1 MKVDQFARVNNIK
14 LHYLDHPGG
23 EPPLVFMPG
32 LTANAHAF
40 DGVVRAGLSPRFRVL
55 ALDLRGRGLS
65 DKPGSGYS
73 LAEHA
78 RDVAD
83 LLDTLGLDRVVLGGH
98 SFGGLLTFYMA
109 AKYPQRVAKL
119 IIIDAAGTLHPKIG
133 ELIKPA
139 LDRLGKVLPSWE
151 AYVETVRQAPYWLG
165 YWDDD
170 VENYYRF
177 DVQIN
182 EDRTVQSQSRPEAMM
197 ETMDCALSEPWGEHI
212 AAIQQPVILLNAPG
226 PYGPAGTPPVLPRE
240 NAQATVAAL
249 ADARYVEIPGNHVTM
264 LFGEN
269 ARHMAEVITAFVG

>member
-1 MKVDQFARVNNIK
+1 MDQFAHVNNIR

-23 EPPLVFMPG
+23 EPPLVLMPG

-40 DGVVRAGLSPRFRVL
+40 DGLVRAGLSPRFRML

-65 DKPGSGYS
+65 DKPESGYS

-78 RDVAD
+78 RDVVE
-83 LLDTLGLDRVVLGGH
+83 LLDTLGLDQVVLGGH

-109 AKYPQRVAKL
+109 AKYPRRVAKL
-119 IIIDAAGTLHPKIG
+119 IIIDAAGTLHPKIR

-151 AYVETVRQAPYWLG
+151 AYVETVKQAPYWVE
-165 YWDDD
+165 YWDED

-182 EDRTVQSQSRPEAMM
+182 GDGTVQSQSRPEAMF
-197 ETMDCALSEPWGEHI
+197 ETMDRVLVEPWDEHI

-226 PYGPAGTPPVLPRE
+226 PYGPEGTPPVLPRE
-240 NAQATVAAL
+240 NAQATAEAL

-269 ARHMAEVITAFVG
+269 SHHMVEAITAFV